1 MFGQKIKT
9 NCANGSCV
17 AGRYYLVDAG
27 YALESEYM
35 GPFKNTRYHLDN
47 FRGVP
52 VETMSRQEKFNLTYS
67 RLRNVIERTFGVLKG
82 RWHILHGVPYC
93 HRVKQKMIIMSC
105 FALHNYLFIR
115 EHGFGSPT
123 YPPSAWVQLNASN
136 TMIAMREYI
145 SVALWGD

>member
-1 MFGQKIKT
+1 M
-9 NCANGSCV
+9 
-17 AGRYYLVDAG
+17 DAG
-27 YALESEYM
+27 YALESGYM
-35 GPFKNTRYHLDN
+35 GPFKNTRYHLYD

-82 RWHILHGVPYC
+82 RWHILDGVPYY
-93 HRVKQKMIIMSC
+93 HREKQKMIIMSC
-105 FALHNYLFIR
+105 FALYNYLFIR

-136 TMIAMREYI
+136 TMIAMREYM

>member
-1 MFGQKIKT
+1 
-9 NCANGSCV
+9 
-17 AGRYYLVDAG
+17 VDAG
-27 YALESEYM
+27 YALESRYM
-35 GPFKNTRYHLDN
+35 GPFKSTRYHLDD

-67 RLRNVIERTFGVLKG
+67 RLRSIIERTFRVLKG
-82 RWHILHGVPYC
+82 QWHIVNGVPYS

-105 FALHNYLFIR
+105 FALHNCLFIR

-123 YPPSAWVQLNASN
+123 YPPSAWVELNASN

-145 SVALWGD
+145 SLGLWGE